1 MIYSQTHLEDVIHIY
16 VFLLLSVVIFDVS
29 IHQIIF
35 TALIEMFLWDV
46 TFITG
51 LYCMPAEGVKL
62 TKNDGILKT
71 DEIIKIAELFVN
83 EGVNKIRL
91 TGGEPTVRKDI
102 VDIIGKYS
110 HIQYLSHIEL
120 SYWVKIIII
129 AGLKQLPNLKQVAIT
144 TNGLTL
150 TRQLPSLQYAG
161 LDAINISLDTLREN
175 RFEQFTRRKGWS
187 RVMTAI
193 DLAIQLGYNPVKV
206 RKN

>member
-1 MIYSQTHLEDVIHIY
+1 
-16 VFLLLSVVIFDVS
+16 
-29 IHQIIF
+29 
-35 TALIEMFLWDV
+35 
-46 TFITG
+46 
-51 LYCMPAEGVKL
+51 MPAEGVKL

-110 HIQYLSHIEL
+110 YIQYLSHIDL
-120 SYWVKIIII
+120 FYWVKIIII
-129 AGLKQLPNLKQVAIT
+129 AGLKQLSNLKQVAIT

-150 TRQLPSLQYAG
+150 TRQLPSLQRAG